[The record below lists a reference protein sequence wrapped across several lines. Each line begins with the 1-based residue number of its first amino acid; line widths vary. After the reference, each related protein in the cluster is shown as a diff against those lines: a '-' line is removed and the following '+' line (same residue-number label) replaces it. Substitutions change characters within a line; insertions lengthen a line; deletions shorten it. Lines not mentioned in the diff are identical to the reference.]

1 MQIQPGYKANKIQL
15 RFQKYTAQQ
24 MKFKLM
30 DTNNKMLNDFVVDAA
45 DRQYQF
51 WKRNPLSIDIWTEE
65 VFIQQLNYIHN
76 NPISHPWNFV
86 EHPED
91 YKYSSAKFYETG
103 IDEFGLLTHYKE

>member
-1 MQIQPGYKANKIQL
+1 
-15 RFQKYTAQQ
+15 

-30 DTNNKMLNDFVVDAA
+30 DTNNEILNDFLVAAA

-65 VFIQQLNYIHN
+65 VFIQKLNYIHN
-76 NPISHPWNFV
+76 NPVSPPWNV
-86 EHPED
+86 VPHPED

-103 IDEFGLLTHYKE
+103 IDVFGLLTHYKE